1 MVHIKNI
8 EIIKRRN
15 KSNKTM
21 NKRCKCIQE
30 RQPSA
35 CTLLAADAKRN
46 KDCNVLVIKVRLDN

>member
-35 CTLLAADAKRN
+35 CTLMAADAIYKEQRLY
-46 KDCNVLVIKVRLDN
+46 VLDVKVR